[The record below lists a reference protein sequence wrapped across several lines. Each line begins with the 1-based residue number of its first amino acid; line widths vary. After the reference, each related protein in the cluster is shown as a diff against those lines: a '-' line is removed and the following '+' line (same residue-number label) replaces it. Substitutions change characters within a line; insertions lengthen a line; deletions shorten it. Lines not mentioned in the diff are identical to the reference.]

1 MKSLWRCCVVVVLI
15 GALAQIASAKIDINT
30 ASAAELESLPRI
42 GPGLAQT
49 IVDYREQHG
58 PFNSIEDIKNVPRI
72 GDKIYSEIKDLI
84 TTGGSG
90 GKPSLKKESIQKS
103 SPDDVDPMKP
113 IEKVAQVQPTPMP
126 TVSIEEVTAAFANEP
141 TIQEVQNAAIRF
153 AEVDPQRFASW
164 RSDVRNRALLPDT
177 FQVSVGHD
185 TDDDTDYSKSKTISV
200 SGNTVTVG
208 PDDETWGHDTDDD
221 WDYELR
227 MKWNLQDYIFNPDM
241 LRVSAE
247 TQDQVEFR
255 QSVLNEVTKL
265 FFDRKR
271 LKAEMLIEPRVD
283 VPTQIKRQLRLEEI
297 TASLDSMT
305 GGFFSDE
312 IRKRT
317 APVE

>member
-1 MKSLWRCCVVVVLI
+1 MKSLWRCCVWVILI
-15 GALAQIASAKIDINT
+15 SALTQVASAKIDINT

-58 PFNSIEDIKNVPRI
+58 PFRSIEEIKNVPRI

-84 TTGGSG
+84 TAGGTGS
-90 GKPSLKKESIQKS
+90 KS
-103 SPDDVDPMKP
+103 SPKKEPMVNASAEDADTMKP
-113 IEKVAQVQPTPMP
+113 IQKIAEVPPTPVP
-126 TVSIEEVTAAFANEP
+126 TVSIDEVTAAFANEP
-141 TIQEVQNAAIRF
+141 TIQEVQDAAIRF

-164 RSDVRNRALLPDT
+164 RSGVRNRALLPDT

-185 TDDDTDYSKSKTISV
+185 TDDDTDYSKSKTISL

-227 MKWNLQDYIFNPDM
+227 MKWNLQDYVFNPDM

-255 QSVLNEVTKL
+255 QSVLTDVTKL

-271 LKAEMLIEPRVD
+271 LKAEMILDPRVD